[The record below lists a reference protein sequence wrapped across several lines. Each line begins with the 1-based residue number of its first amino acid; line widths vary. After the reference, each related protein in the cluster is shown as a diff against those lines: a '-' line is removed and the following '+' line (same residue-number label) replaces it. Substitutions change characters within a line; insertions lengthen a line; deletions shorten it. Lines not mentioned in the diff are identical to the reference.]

1 MPPYRARLGG
11 PFGSGYFPQPVQQID
26 VGQAITAIGREATSL
41 LNTRYLQKVAEQNR
55 AAAAK
60 SAAAAQDAQRAERAQ
75 RLTMDQER
83 LMLDRQRLERPPVVP
98 LWEREGFASRE
109 DYLAFQ
115 RQLADARR
123 GPERPA
129 GGERETRGERDAAD
143 AEADAAVWFETQK
156 KNPEVAA
163 LLGTVYRVNP
173 ELARTPNKAYAIV
186 RRNYERAREA
196 NAPAPVPR
204 PNGEQEKSFLFWRG
218 MSAADPVITRFGPRA
233 NLDNVSA
240 ALAATTPASA
250 AAANRLLTPEE
261 QQLVSA
267 IRSFGEP
274 ILRKNTGA
282 AFGNDEILWVF
293 QQFVPLSGDSPE
305 TQAMKT
311 ANRARVLQDFG
322 TLAIPARRYY
332 DAQRGGQRDPG
343 NTPTPEDVSAAM
355 DASGGAV
362 VTTSRGK
369 TFTRVP

>member
-11 PFGSGYFPQPVQQID
+11 AFGSGYFPQPVQQID

-75 RLTMDQER
+75 RLTMDQKR

-98 LWEREGFASRE
+98 LWEREGFATRE

-129 GGERETRGERDAAD
+129 GGERETRATRDAAD

-163 LLGTVYRVNP
+163 LLGTVFRVNP

-196 NAPAPVPR
+196 NAPAVVPR
-204 PNGEQEKSFLFWRG
+204 PNGEQTKDYLFFTYMQGAAPDLDRLEGTVRG
-218 MSAADPVITRFGPRA
+218 DR
-233 NLDNVSA
+233 LSA
-240 ALAATTPASA
+240 ALLLPDAAGM
-250 AAANRLLTPEE
+250 RLLTPDE
-261 QQLVSA
+261 QVFYRA
-267 IRSFGEP
+267 ARAFGAGT
-274 ILRKNTGA
+274 LRKETGA
-282 AFGNDEILWVF
+282 AFTDIEVRDLFARFI
-293 QQFVPLSGDSPE
+293 PLSGDSPQLRE
-305 TQAMKT
+305 AKR
-311 ANRARVLQDFG
+311 RARAEQLRVMSN
-322 TLAIPARRYY
+322 LALPAQRYY